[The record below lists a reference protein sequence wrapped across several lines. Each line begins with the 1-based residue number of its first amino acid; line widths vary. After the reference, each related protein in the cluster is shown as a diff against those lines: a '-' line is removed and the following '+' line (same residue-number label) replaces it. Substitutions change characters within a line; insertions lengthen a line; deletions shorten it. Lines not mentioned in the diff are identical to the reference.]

1 MSRLPPI
8 VAWCAAVACAAPV
21 LAAASSTG
29 PAAIR
34 IAGNDDTV
42 WVAESR
48 LSGQRKSIRLYYG
61 DTLAPGLLT
70 SPTLPD
76 RFGELIGMAVDDD
89 ETLLLYVDH
98 TSAVV
103 TIRSDTAGPNWPG
116 KQAPIA
122 LAGDA
127 IRPDIYAISEG
138 AELELVLP
146 TPAFPAFK
154 TATRPTRDKP
164 ARPATTRPAAGLTLL
179 RMHHRLWEV
188 ASPVPPTARHAK
200 QFWLAARDGKAHLF
214 WRAADGKPIECSTF
228 ADGEWS
234 AAGAVPGSKT
244 AVAAWAAADRLGPVL
259 TVLTPTDATNG
270 ECELRVAW
278 RKDDAW
284 FASQALNDKL
294 GKVVLKPNLTAITVA
309 RAQLAIA
316 RLGPDGKIE
325 LGTSALD
332 GDRTVTWERPINLG
346 GGPLSSAPSPG
357 LGWIEALTIM
367 IVMAVIVWTRQE
379 MLATP
384 LPLPKTVQ
392 LADPGRR
399 LAATI
404 IDLLPA
410 VAVTAPLWVVPL
422 SEFGVL
428 GPRLLADPE
437 LAQSLMASRIAPSWY
452 LVVAVYAVYCG
463 AWEGLWGSTP
473 GKRLLGCRVI
483 SASGGRPTVQ
493 QVVVRNVV
501 RIPELGILLVA
512 ASSLFLMLAISRNRQ
527 RIGDAV
533 AGTFVI
539 RPAPPLAR
547 PVRARAATSE
557 SREEDHE
564 QMGV

>member
-1 MSRLPPI
+1 MSRLPLI
-8 VAWCAAVACAAPV
+8 VAICAAMSGAAPV
-21 LAAASSTG
+21 LAAASNAG
-29 PAAIR
+29 PTAIR

-89 ETLLLYVDH
+89 ETLLLYGDH

-122 LAGDA
+122 LVGDA
-127 IRPDIYAISEG
+127 TRPDIYALSEG

-146 TPAFPAFK
+146 TPAFPTFR
-154 TATRPTRDKP
+154 TATRPTREKP
-164 ARPATTRPAAGLTLL
+164 PRPATTRPAPGLTLL

-188 ASPVPPTARHAK
+188 ASPVPRAARHAR
-200 QFWLAARDGKAHLF
+200 QFWLAARDGRAHLF
-214 WRAADGKPIECSTF
+214 WRAADGGPIECSTF
-228 ADGEWS
+228 ADGAWS
-234 AAGAVPGSKT
+234 ATGTVPDSKA

-259 TVLTPTDATNG
+259 ALSTPTNGTAG
-270 ECELRVAW
+270 ECDIRVAW

-284 FASQALNDKL
+284 FASQALNDNL
-294 GKVVLKPNLTAITVA
+294 GTVVLKPDAAAITVA

-316 RLGPDGKIE
+316 RLGADGKIE
-325 LGTSALD
+325 FGTSALD
-332 GDRTVTWERPINLG
+332 GDRTVIWERPINMG
-346 GGPLSSAPSPG
+346 GGPLSSAPSAG

-367 IVMAVIVWTRQE
+367 IVMAVIVWSRQE

-384 LPLPKTVQ
+384 LAIPNSIQ
-392 LADPGRR
+392 LADPWRR
-399 LAATI
+399 LAAAI
-404 IDLLPA
+404 IDLIPA
-410 VAVTAPLWVVPL
+410 VVATSPLWVVPL

-428 GPRLLADPE
+428 SPRLLADPE
-437 LAQSLMASRIAPSWY
+437 LAQSLMASRVAPSWY
-452 LVVAVYAVYCG
+452 LVIAVYATYCG
-463 AWEGLWGSTP
+463 FWEWLWGTTP
-473 GKRLLGCRVI
+473 GKRILGCRVI
-483 SASGGRPTVQ
+483 TATGGRPTVQ

-539 RPAPPLAR
+539 RPAPPMAR
-547 PVRARAATSE
+547 PVQARAANSE

-564 QMGV
+564 QIGV